1 MKKAASLFFAS
12 LILLLCLFGCNA
24 TEQLKEKL
32 NARITRGTING
43 NVYQSDFTGITFTK
57 PDHWRYFTDEEI
69 AEAVNIGKEVLD
81 VNAFENTV
89 LEYSS
94 VYDMVVIN
102 EKTGQNL
109 IVGYENLSL
118 TVGKSIS
125 EGEYYEYLKESLIG
139 SGFKST
145 NEMEYVLLSGEDYLK
160 VIFLGASNGVE
171 IENTYYLR
179 LIGDI
184 MTFITVTTPV
194 GLIDRNIEGM
204 FS

>member
-1 MKKAASLFFAS
+1 MKKTASLIFAS

-57 PDHWRYFTDEEI
+57 PDHWRYLTDEEI
-69 AEAVNIGKEVLD
+69 AEAVNIGKEALE

-94 VYDMVVIN
+94 VYDMAVIN
-102 EKTGQNL
+102 EKTAQNL
-109 IVGYENLSL
+109 IVGYENISL
-118 TVGKSIS
+118 TFGKSIS
-125 EGEYYEYLKESLIG
+125 EEEYYEFLKEGLEG
-139 SGFKST
+139 SGFEST

-160 VIFLGASNGVE
+160 VSFLGVSNGVE
-171 IENTYYLR
+171 IENTSYLR
-179 LIGDI
+179 LVGDI

-194 GLIDRNIEGM
+194 GLINRNIEGM

>member
-1 MKKAASLFFAS
+1 MKKTASLIFAS

-24 TEQLKEKL
+24 TEQLKETL

-57 PDHWRYFTDEEI
+57 PDHWRYLTDEEI
-69 AEAVNIGKEVLD
+69 AEAVNIGKEALE

-94 VYDMVVIN
+94 VYDMAVIN
-102 EKTGQNL
+102 EKTAQNL
-109 IVGYENLSL
+109 IVGYENISL
-118 TVGKSIS
+118 TFGKSIS
-125 EGEYYEYLKESLIG
+125 EEEYYEFLKEGLEG
-139 SGFKST
+139 SGFEST
-145 NEMEYVLLSGEDYLK
+145 NKMEYVLLSGEDYLK
-160 VIFLGASNGVE
+160 VSFLGVSNGVE
-171 IENTYYLR
+171 IENTSYLR
-179 LIGDI
+179 LVGDI
-184 MTFITVTTPV
+184 MTFITVITPV